1 MSLLDHINSPAD
13 LKRLSLRELTRLA
26 QEIRREIMQIVAQT
40 GGHLASNLGAVELTV
55 ALHYVLDMPK
65 DKIIWDVGHQ
75 TYTHKIL
82 TGRRAQLKT
91 LRQWQGLSGF
101 PNREE
106 SIYDVFTVGH
116 GSTSISTA
124 LGLVCGYAGQ
134 REKKNGKQRS
144 LRRAQGASKSAEQ
157 SRNTKIVAVIGDA
170 SLGGGMALEALN
182 HAGQIK
188 RDLVVILNDN
198 KMGISRSVGA
208 LSHYLNRI
216 ITMPIYNRIRKDLEN
231 LIKRVPRLGTRLFS
245 AAKRLEEGLKNLLV
259 PGILFEE
266 LGFRY
271 FGPIDGHNIEEIV
284 PTLRN
289 VLQMEGPVLIHA
301 MTIKGKG
308 YPRAEEVPEK
318 FHGVASNNVLEQP
331 RSKGKS
337 FTQIFSEKLMCLAKK
352 DKRVVAVTA
361 AMTEGTGLDKFAQ
374 QFPRR
379 FYDVGMAEAH
389 AVGFA
394 AGLASTGLRPFVAI
408 YSTFLQRAYDQIM
421 HDVCLQN
428 LPVTFCV
435 DRAGI
440 VGEDGATHQG
450 IFDLS
455 YLRHIPNLVVA
466 VPKDGEELRQL
477 LEFALSDMRPIAIRY
492 PKGEPPERKDL
503 FSQDYT
509 SPKIEYG
516 RAEVLRQGKD
526 LAIIALGSMVYPSLE
541 AAQILSSQGLDCA
554 VVNARFVKP
563 FDEILIKRLGVKFK
577 KLIVVE
583 EAVAE
588 GGFGSAVLEF
598 LEKEKIVDVRLARIA
613 LPSSFI
619 THAKREFL
627 LERYGL
633 TASGIANKILNEFRH
648 CEPRKRRSNL
658 KREIASS
665 PGGEASHSLRSSQ

>member
-1 MSLLDHINSPAD
+1 MSLLETINNPHD
-13 LKRLSLRELTRLA
+13 LKRLSLRELTELA
-26 QEIRREIMQIVAQT
+26 QEIRREIIQIVTQT

-75 TYTHKIL
+75 AYTHKIL
-82 TGRRAQLKT
+82 TGRREQLKT

-101 PNREE
+101 PNKEE
-106 SIYDVFTVGH
+106 SLYDTFTVGH

-124 LGLVCGYAGQ
+124 LGLVCGF
-134 REKKNGKQRS
+134 NGRRRS
-144 LRRAQGASKSAEQ
+144 NSPRPK
-157 SRNTKIVAVIGDA
+157 VVVVIGDA

-198 KMGISRSVGA
+198 KMAISRSVGA

-231 LIKRVPRLGTRLFS
+231 LIKRVPRLGTRLFF

-271 FGPIDGHNIEEIV
+271 FGPIDGHSIEEIV

-289 VLQMEGPVLIHA
+289 VLQLEGPVLIHA
-301 MTIKGKG
+301 LTVKGKG
-308 YPRAEEVPEK
+308 FPRAEEIPEK
-318 FHGVASNNVLEQP
+318 FHGVGSNALEQP
-331 RSKGKS
+331 KPKGKS
-337 FTQIFSEKLMCLAKK
+337 FTQVFSEKLICLAKR
-352 DKRVVAVTA
+352 DKRVVAITA
-361 AMTEGTGLDKFAQ
+361 AMSEGTGLDKFAQ
-374 QFPRR
+374 QFPHR
-379 FYDVGMAEAH
+379 FYDVGMAEEH

-394 AGLASTGLRPFVAI
+394 AGLANSGLRPFVAI

-428 LPVTFCV
+428 LPVTFCL
-435 DRAGI
+435 DRAGL

-455 YLRHIPNLVVA
+455 YLRHIPNLA
-466 VPKDGEELRQL
+466 IMAPKDGEELQQM

-492 PKGEPPERKDL
+492 PKGEPPEGKDL
-503 FSQDYT
+503 FSKGYQ

-516 RAEVLRQGKD
+516 RAEVLRQGKE

-541 AAQILSSQGLDCA
+541 AAQLLSFQGLDCA

-563 FDEILIKRLGVKFK
+563 LDEILIKRLCVKFK
-577 KLIVVE
+577 KLIVTE

-598 LEKEKIVDVRLARIA
+598 LEKEKIEDVRLARIA
-613 LPSSFI
+613 LPTSFI
-619 THAKREFL
+619 SHAKREFL

-633 TASGIANKILNEFRH
+633 TASGIANRILQEYG
-648 CEPRKRRSNL
+648 KV
-658 KREIASS
+658 
-665 PGGEASHSLRSSQ
+665 